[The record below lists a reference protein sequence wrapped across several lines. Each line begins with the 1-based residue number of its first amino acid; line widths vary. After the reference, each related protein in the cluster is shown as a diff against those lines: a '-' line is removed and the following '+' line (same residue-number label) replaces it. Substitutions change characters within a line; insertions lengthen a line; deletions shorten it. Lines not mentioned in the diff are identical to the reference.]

1 MAAPLKLYGAQLS
14 YFTAKAR
21 AFLLNKRLA
30 YDEVLATEQV
40 YREIILPKAGVN
52 FIPVVGLPDGRV
64 IQDTS
69 DIIDALDGLSP
80 LNPVLPET
88 PRQRL
93 AAILIEVLADEWFV
107 LPAMHYRWTKNRS
120 FAALG
125 FGAISRPNAATEE
138 QRAVGDKLCAR
149 FEGSLPFLGVTP
161 DTAPG
166 IEAAYESF
174 LDLFAEHLKTHDY
187 ALGGRPT
194 LADHA
199 LMGPLYAHLY
209 RDPASGEIMHQ
220 RAPRVAAWVER
231 MNMPPA
237 TFGELAA
244 DDAIS
249 APMTEILKRCYAE
262 FWPVIAGTLDALDAW
277 IEAHPGEAP
286 PRGIGTQRF
295 TVGGRAGERVIFSY
309 TQWMW
314 QRALDVHAAL
324 DDAARAEAAPF
335 LAGIGLADAF
345 SRPLSRRVARI
356 ANRLAVVPNI
366 AV

>member
-1 MAAPLKLYGAQLS
+1 MAAPVKLYGAHLS
-14 YFTAKAR
+14 YFTGKAR
-21 AFLLNKRLA
+21 AFLINKRIP
-30 YDEVLATEQV
+30 YDEVVATEQV

-69 DIIDALDGLSP
+69 DIIDALDGVSP
-80 LNPVLPET
+80 INPVLPET

-93 AAILIEVLADEWFV
+93 AALLLEVLADEWFV

-125 FGAISRPNAATEE
+125 FGAISRPNATVAE
-138 QRAVGDKLCAR
+138 QREVGDRLCAR

-161 DTAPG
+161 ETAPG
-166 IEAAYESF
+166 IEAEYEAF
-174 LDLFAEHLKTHDY
+174 LDLFAEHLRTHDY

-209 RDPASGEIMHQ
+209 RDPASGEIMQQ

-237 TFGELAA
+237 TYGDLAA
-244 DDAIS
+244 DDAVS
-249 APMTEILKRCYAE
+249 AQMMEILRRQYAE
-262 FWPVIAGTLDALDAW
+262 FCPVIAGTLDALESW

-286 PRGIGTQRF
+286 PRGIGKQGF

-324 DDAARAEAAPF
+324 DAGGRAAAAPF
-335 LAGIGLADAF
+335 LAEIGLAEAF
-345 SRPLSRRVARI
+345 ARPPARRVVRI
-356 ANRLAVVPNI
+356 QNRLAVE
-366 AV
+366 